1 MVVSFREL
9 KSDAEKVKAFERG
22 RQLFAGECQFVF
34 GTQCLEQLPPPILP
48 EIAFAGRSN
57 VGKSS
62 LINALTG
69 RQALARTSSEPGRTR
84 QLNFFNLASRLMLVD
99 MPGYGYARV
108 AKSVKEDWQKMMFD
122 YLRGRPILR
131 RVVVLLDARIEL
143 KTHDKDVMTLLDKA
157 AVSFQVVLTK
167 CDDISEERL
176 VSKQAEV
183 ALEICS
189 HPAAFPYVSIT
200 SSRTGLG
207 IDMLRAELA
216 EFASRAVFK

>member
-9 KSDAEKVKAFERG
+9 KTVSEKNEAFEKG

-34 GTQCLEQLPPPILP
+34 GTQRLEQLPPQTLP

-69 RQALARTSSEPGRTR
+69 RRALARASSEPGRTQ

-108 AKSVKEDWQKMMFD
+108 AKSVKEDWQRMMFD

-131 RVVVLLDARIEL
+131 RVVVLLDARVEL
-143 KTHDKDVMTLLDKA
+143 KKHDKEVMHLLDAA

-167 CDDISEERL
+167 CDALSVQKL
-176 VSKQAEV
+176 AVKQAEV
-183 ALEICS
+183 DLEIRS
-189 HPAAFPYVSIT
+189 HPAAFPYLSMT
-200 SSRTGLG
+200 SSQTGLG
-207 IDMLRAELA
+207 VDMLRAELA
-216 EFASRAVFK
+216 EFARRVV